1 MVGRN
6 TDDRD
11 GSIYFPWASRRVQVL
26 PPIQQVVRTDEIV
39 PLVPGVP
46 GEVVD
51 VGDAEEGL
59 LPDCSLC
66 DAGQHCITHYPSTD
80 NSV

>member
-11 GSIYFPWASRRVQVL
+11 GRIYFPWASRRVQVL

-46 GEVVD
+46 VEGVG

-59 LPDCSLC
+59 SPDSSLC
-66 DAGQHCITHYPSTD
+66 DGGQHCIAHYPSRD
-80 NSV
+80 KSD